1 MRLIHTLSWYFPDTS
16 GGCEVYVD
24 GLVQGLCAYGI
35 TGTVAASRHGT
46 QEAVYRHNG
55 VEVYRYPLYPQPTKA
70 QQRQQL
76 LPSGFEY
83 FSRWLEA
90 HPADIYHQHSW
101 RFGCGL
107 HHLRLARQ
115 LGMPAIVTV
124 HLPEAVCLRG
134 TMMLHGQTA
143 CDGWI
148 DPARCGHC
156 IGVPERVSP
165 ALARALSYVPL
176 RVGTATESEL
186 LNSDSIR
193 LRQLARAVGIPPWV
207 RRHRHLLLEM
217 ANLADR
223 IVAVCQWLYDA
234 LLINGVPEEKLVLCR
249 QGVGDAGSRTIAR
262 RNRHP
267 DDPLRIGFL
276 GRWQDTKGA
285 QVLAGAIERL
295 PAHIP
300 VELVIHGMVH
310 GEADKVNRDLVLAI
324 AQKDPRIQVAEK
336 LSREEV
342 PAAVAGFDL
351 LAVPSQGFETGPLV
365 VLEAHAVG
373 TPVIG
378 SDVGGV
384 NELVHHGV
392 DGWLVPA
399 ADVNAWSEAIAQLAT
414 DVGLLPKLRQ
424 GIKPV
429 RTMEDAVADMA
440 KVYEDVIG
448 HGA

>member
-1 MRLIHTLSWYFPDTS
+1 M
-16 GGCEVYVD
+16 D
-24 GLVQGLCAYGI
+24 GLVQGLHSYGI

-55 VEVYRYPLYPQPTKA
+55 VEVYRYPLYPHPTKA

-76 LPSGFEY
+76 PPGGFEY

-90 HPADIYHQHSW
+90 HPADLYHQHSW

-124 HLPEAVCLRG
+124 HLPEVVCLRG

-148 DPARCGHC
+148 ESARCGHC
-156 IGVPERVSP
+156 IGVPERVPP

-176 RVGTATESEL
+176 RVGTAAESEL

-193 LRQLARAVGIPPWV
+193 LRQLARTVGIPPWV

-249 QGVGDAGSRTIAR
+249 QGVGDTGSQTIAR
-262 RNRHP
+262 RHRHP

-276 GRWQDTKGA
+276 GRWQDTKGT
-285 QVLAGAIERL
+285 QVLAAAIEHL

-310 GEADKVNRDLVLAI
+310 GEADKVNRDLVLAM
-324 AQKDPRIQVAEK
+324 AQKDRRIQVAEK

-342 PAAVAGFDL
+342 PAAVASFDL

-414 DVGLLPKLRQ
+414 DAGLLAKLRQ

-429 RTMEDAVADMA
+429 RRMDDAVADMA

-448 HGA
+448 HGAWEGRFG